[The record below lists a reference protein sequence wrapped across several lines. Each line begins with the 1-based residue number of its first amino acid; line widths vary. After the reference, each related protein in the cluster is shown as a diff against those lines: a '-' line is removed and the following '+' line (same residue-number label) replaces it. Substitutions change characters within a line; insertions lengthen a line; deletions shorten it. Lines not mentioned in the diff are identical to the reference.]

1 MRTET
6 EITFDGMQILIDKL
20 GMVEAEKFIAIIHT
34 ETFDYTQWRERL
46 WTDKS
51 VRELSCEAMSYRKNH
66 HVRT

>member
-46 WTDKS
+46 WIDKS
-51 VRELSCEAMSYRKNH
+51 VQELSCEAMSYRKNH

>member
-6 EITFDGMQILIDKL
+6 EITFDGMQILVDKL

-46 WTDKS
+46 WTNTT
-51 VRELSCEAMSYRKNH
+51 VEELSHEAMSYRKNQG
-66 HVRT
+66 

>member
-34 ETFDYTQWRERL
+34 ETFDYTQWRKHL
-46 WTDKS
+46 WADKS
-51 VRELSCEAMSYRKNH
+51 VQELSREAMLYRKNAKN
-66 HVRT
+66 

>member
-1 MRTET
+1 MRTDT

-34 ETFDYTQWRERL
+34 EAFDYTQWRERL

-51 VRELSCEAMSYRKNH
+51 VQELSHEAMLYRKNH
-66 HVRT
+66 RT

>member
-34 ETFDYTQWRERL
+34 EAFDYTQWREHL
-46 WTDKS
+46 WIGKS
-51 VRELSCEAMSYRKNH
+51 VQELSHEAMLYRKTNP
-66 HVRT
+66 